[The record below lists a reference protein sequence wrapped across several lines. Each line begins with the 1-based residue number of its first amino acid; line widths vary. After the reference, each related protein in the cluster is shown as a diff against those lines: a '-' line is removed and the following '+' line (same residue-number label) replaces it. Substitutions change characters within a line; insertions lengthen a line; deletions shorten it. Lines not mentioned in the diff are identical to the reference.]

1 METFWTMKYSTI
13 YNDPIRRATV
23 FEPWCYWDDVFSN
36 DELNKV
42 IEYCESK
49 ELIHGTTFG
58 EKSKEEIEK
67 VRISNIGFHNRNPE
81 TAWIF
86 DKVNFI
92 LQSANEMFYNF
103 NLNGYDSFQYT
114 TYDAEKNGNYDWH
127 MDTILGS
134 DLGNSWDTE
143 TRKLTMILLLN
154 EPDVDFK
161 GGEVQINMG
170 NQDNARTLEL
180 PRGRIIAFP
189 SFMIH
194 KVKPVVA
201 GVRKSLVVWIEGPKF
216 I

>member
-1 METFWTMKYSTI
+1 MKYTTI

-127 MDTILGS
+127 MDTCMGS
-134 DLGNSWDTE
+134 YDQHHI
-143 TRKLTMILLLN
+143 RKLSLTLLLN
-154 EPDVDFK
+154 DDFE
-161 GGEVQINMG
+161 GGEFQLNTG
-170 NQDNARTLEL
+170 NQNTPAILPARK
-180 PRGRIIAFP
+180 GRSLLFP
-189 SFMIH
+189 SFMCH
-194 KVKPVVA
+194 RVTPVTK
-201 GVRKSLVVWIEGPKF
+201 GKRRSLVVWCLGPKF
-216 I
+216 S